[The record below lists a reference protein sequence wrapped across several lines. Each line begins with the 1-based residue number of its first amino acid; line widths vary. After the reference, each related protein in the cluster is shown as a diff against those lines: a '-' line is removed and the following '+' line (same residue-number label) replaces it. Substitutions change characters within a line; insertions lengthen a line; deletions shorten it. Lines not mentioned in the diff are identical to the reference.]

1 MSATLDYSGLKE
13 KLVQERVEL
22 TRAIRRMEKLIQELG
37 VDQGEG
43 SSGISNHLA
52 EGASSTFAQERNL
65 ALAENLARTLEQ
77 VEAALKRMDVGTYG
91 LCRVCNG
98 AIDRARLRAL
108 PYAAQ
113 CLHCQTRLEER

>member
-1 MSATLDYSGLKE
+1 MNTMLDYPGLKE
-13 KLVQERVEL
+13 KLVQARVEL

-37 VDQGEG
+37 DQGG
-43 SSGISNHLA
+43 RSSGISNHLA

-65 ALAENLARTLEQ
+65 ALVENLARTLEQ